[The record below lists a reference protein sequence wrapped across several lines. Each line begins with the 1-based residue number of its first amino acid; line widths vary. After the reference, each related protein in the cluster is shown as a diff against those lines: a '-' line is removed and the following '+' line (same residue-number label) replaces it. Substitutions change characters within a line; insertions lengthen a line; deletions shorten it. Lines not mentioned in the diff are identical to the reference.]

1 MQKDEAAAL
10 LASMDLGSGVAETD
24 ELLESARVETSVFD
38 DLLADRVDLVPGTK
52 GSGKTAL
59 YRIFVDFL
67 PDLLLRD
74 RRVVIAHGV
83 RQRQDTVFLAYR
95 EQFDKLSEAD
105 FVDFWCVY
113 LVSLAYEQF
122 IRSDEHKELLADC
135 DSEIANFRQ
144 KYRNAGVP
152 EFERKKTL
160 NEIIAWTLAVVNHFK
175 PKVSWTPPEGVGQFE
190 FSFDTDIPT
199 PQKEGASEDTFM
211 PAHVDALTTSL
222 EELLF
227 RADLSLWL
235 MIDRLDEL
243 FERRSRTEQKALRGL
258 LRTLSQFRSNRI
270 RVKIFLRDDILEQI
284 VSADGFAGLS
294 HVAARRSDTL
304 RWSEEQIL
312 AMAVRRIFASKEL
325 RQYFAVDDQ
334 LLRSSVEYQKELFY
348 KVFSDTVYRP
358 PNQSSTLRWIYNH
371 TKDGRGV
378 VTPRDVIFLLTR
390 ACQQQRDALRG
401 DPQGETERLVSG
413 PAIIYG
419 LEELSK
425 EKRTVYLEAE
435 FPQKWPEIRKL
446 VSGGTEYSETAMK
459 RIFGRKY
466 SQSIEDLLS
475 LGIVERRTRAG
486 APSFKIPF
494 LYRRGLEC
502 TQKFVSV

>member
-175 PKVSWTPPEGVGQFE
+175 PKVSWTPPEGKQ
-190 FSFDTDIPT
+190 P
-199 PQKEGASEDTFM
+199 
-211 PAHVDALTTSL
+211 
-222 EELLF
+222 
-227 RADLSLWL
+227 L
-235 MIDRLDEL
+235 M
-243 FERRSRTEQKALRGL
+243 
-258 LRTLSQFRSNRI
+258 
-270 RVKIFLRDDILEQI
+270 
-284 VSADGFAGLS
+284 
-294 HVAARRSDTL
+294 H
-304 RWSEEQIL
+304 
-312 AMAVRRIFASKEL
+312 
-325 RQYFAVDDQ
+325 
-334 LLRSSVEYQKELFY
+334 
-348 KVFSDTVYRP
+348 
-358 PNQSSTLRWIYNH
+358 H
-371 TKDGRGV
+371 
-378 VTPRDVIFLLTR
+378 
-390 ACQQQRDALRG
+390 
-401 DPQGETERLVSG
+401 
-413 PAIIYG
+413 
-419 LEELSK
+419 
-425 EKRTVYLEAE
+425 
-435 FPQKWPEIRKL
+435 
-446 VSGGTEYSETAMK
+446 
-459 RIFGRKY
+459 
-466 SQSIEDLLS
+466 
-475 LGIVERRTRAG
+475 
-486 APSFKIPF
+486 
-494 LYRRGLEC
+494 
-502 TQKFVSV
+502 

>member
-190 FSFDTDIPT
+190 FSFDNVL
-199 PQKEGASEDTFM
+199 S
-211 PAHVDALTTSL
+211 TSKRS
-222 EELLF
+222 F
-227 RADLSLWL
+227 PKNG
-235 MIDRLDEL
+235 
-243 FERRSRTEQKALRGL
+243 RRSG
-258 LRTLSQFRSNRI
+258 
-270 RVKIFLRDDILEQI
+270 
-284 VSADGFAGLS
+284 
-294 HVAARRSDTL
+294 
-304 RWSEEQIL
+304 
-312 AMAVRRIFASKEL
+312 
-325 RQYFAVDDQ
+325 
-334 LLRSSVEYQKELFY
+334 
-348 KVFSDTVYRP
+348 
-358 PNQSSTLRWIYNH
+358 
-371 TKDGRGV
+371 
-378 VTPRDVIFLLTR
+378 
-390 ACQQQRDALRG
+390 
-401 DPQGETERLVSG
+401 
-413 PAIIYG
+413 
-419 LEELSK
+419 
-425 EKRTVYLEAE
+425 
-435 FPQKWPEIRKL
+435 
-446 VSGGTEYSETAMK
+446 
-459 RIFGRKY
+459 
-466 SQSIEDLLS
+466 
-475 LGIVERRTRAG
+475 
-486 APSFKIPF
+486 
-494 LYRRGLEC
+494 
-502 TQKFVSV
+502 